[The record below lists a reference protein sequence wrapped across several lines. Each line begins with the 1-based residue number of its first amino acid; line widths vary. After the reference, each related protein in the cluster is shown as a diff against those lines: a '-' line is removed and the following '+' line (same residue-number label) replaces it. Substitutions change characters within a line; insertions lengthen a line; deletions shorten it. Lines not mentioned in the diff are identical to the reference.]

1 MSAEKN
7 KWAFHGAIRQHFESD
22 GALNHPGE
30 VPNSKQSS
38 TIEHDARGGMIMSV
52 LPPHFF
58 VWLLYMHMSGNAMP
72 IAGFKTEAMC
82 MQIRADMT
90 AKASSAVKYRCDKF
104 AIEK

>member
-7 KWAFHGAIRQHFESD
+7 
-22 GALNHPGE
+22 PGE
-30 VPNSKQSS
+30 VPKSKQSRA
-38 TIEHDARGGMIMSV
+38 IEHDARGGMIMSA

-72 IAGFKTEAMC
+72 IAGFKSEAMC

-90 AKASSAVKYRCDKF
+90 AKANSAVKYRCDKF